1 LLDKETLRKYD
12 SRGMYEKYDRWPEIA
27 QDAYESNLEP
37 VDFADIDHVV
47 FSGMGGSGTISDLF
61 QSVLSKTKIHVTV
74 VKGYLLPKTVDEK
87 TLIVATS
94 VSGDTAETLT
104 IAQSA
109 NKQNCKLVGF
119 SSGGKLESFCNN
131 NDIPFRKIPY
141 HLNPRTS
148 FPSFAFSMIKTLNS
162 ILSISKHDVKESLQ
176 KMNELQSKINSN
188 EINEANPSYSLAK
201 QMHGIPLIYYPWGLH
216 AAAIRFKN
224 SIQENM
230 KSHAMIEDVIE
241 ASHNGIVSWE
251 NKSKVI
257 PIIIRGKD
265 DYIKTKERWD
275 VIKEFFNSRQIEFLE
290 IDSVDGSILSKI
302 VNLIYHLDYTTI
314 YGAVLQEIDPS
325 PVKSIDFVKERI

>member
-1 LLDKETLRKYD
+1 MLDLPTIEKFDPSGMHKVYD
-12 SRGMYEKYDRWPEIA
+12 LWPNLA
-27 QDAYESNLEP
+27 KDAYESALEP
-37 VDFADIDHVV
+37 VDFTDIDHVV
-47 FSGMGGSGTISDLF
+47 FSGMGGSGTIGDLF
-61 QSVLSKTKIHVTV
+61 QSVLSKTNIHVTV

-94 VSGDTAETLT
+94 ASGDTAETLT
-104 IAQSA
+104 VAQSA
-109 NKQNCKLVGF
+109 NKLNCKLVGF

-162 ILSISKHDVKESLQ
+162 ILSIRENDVKESLQ

-188 EINEANPSYSLAK
+188 VINDTNPSYSLAK
-201 QMHGIPLIYYPWGLH
+201 QIQGIPLIYYPWGLH

-230 KSHAMIEDVIE
+230 KSHAMIEDIIE

-251 NKSKVI
+251 NRSKVI

-302 VNLIYHLDYTTI
+302 FNLIYQLDFATI

-325 PVKSIDFVKERI
+325 PVKSIDFIKERI